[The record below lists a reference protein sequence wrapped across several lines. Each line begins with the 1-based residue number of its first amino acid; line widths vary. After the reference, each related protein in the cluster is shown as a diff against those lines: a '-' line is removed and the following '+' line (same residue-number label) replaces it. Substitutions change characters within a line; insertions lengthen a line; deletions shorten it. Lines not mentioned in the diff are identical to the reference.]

1 MMWLLATGKHRTME
15 MWKSQKTDS
24 TFPTVT
30 RGNYEKGIDRE
41 QPLHRRR
48 GDNNAGEAALRAAHG
63 SSEVALTSQ
72 ITIED
77 GL

>member
-1 MMWLLATGKHRTME
+1 MKKVLTGNSRFIEDAET
-15 MWKSQKTDS
+15 
-24 TFPTVT
+24 
-30 RGNYEKGIDRE
+30 
-41 QPLHRRR
+41 RRR
-48 GDNNAGEAALRAAHG
+48 GDNNAGEAALRAAQ

>member
-1 MMWLLATGKHRTME
+1 MKKVLTGNSRFIEDAET
-15 MWKSQKTDS
+15 
-24 TFPTVT
+24 
-30 RGNYEKGIDRE
+30 
-41 QPLHRRR
+41 RRR